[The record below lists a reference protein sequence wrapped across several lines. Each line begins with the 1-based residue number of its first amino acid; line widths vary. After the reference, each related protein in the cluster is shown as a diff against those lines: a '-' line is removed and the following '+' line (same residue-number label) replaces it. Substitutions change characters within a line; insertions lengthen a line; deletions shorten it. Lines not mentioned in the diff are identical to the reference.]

1 MLGLARAVAIC
12 AGAVMW
18 DACAIDTAVL
28 LRPRHVLANTPLAC
42 NDSLCDTSA
51 SRHGHPPVVY
61 AGAEGDVH
69 AGRCPGVSVCCKLQ
83 HGVPGEQHARGV
95 PRLLRRGVPAG
106 GVARRGL
113 VAVQRGGD
121 DPHPGVHGAQRR
133 PSQSLGAHLP
143 PRAFQIR
150 FRHILSCV
158 QSRPCQSSQSDFWT
172 AANNV
177 EEIEPETEQAG
188 AGLHAPAGMDAAREP
203 GVRLLRVR
211 ERRGLRRPRQLRG
224 GKRPVLLRRRLGGA
238 GLRCGD
244 AELHGGAARMLR
256 GRRH

>member
-1 MLGLARAVAIC
+1 MHVPLTQPFCSDPGMSWQIRPWLA
-12 AGAVMW
+12 M
-18 DACAIDTAVL
+18 TAYVI
-28 LRPRHVLANTPLAC
+28 P
-42 NDSLCDTSA
+42 
-51 SRHGHPPVVY
+51 
-61 AGAEGDVH
+61 
-69 AGRCPGVSVCCKLQ
+69 
-83 HGVPGEQHARGV
+83 
-95 PRLLRRGVPAG
+95 VPAG
-106 GVARRGL
+106 MVIHPLCMQERRVTCMQGGVPVSASAANYSTVCPASSMPAASRACSAAGCRPVVWL
-113 VAVQRGGD
+113 VGAWSPCSAGVMNRTLECTVLNGGQ
-121 DPHPGVHGAQRR
+121 VSLSVRICR
-133 PSQSLGAHLP
+133 PEP
-143 PRAFQIR
+143 FR
-150 FRHILSCV
+150 FASGTSSSCV